1 MKTIYKLLA
10 GVVAIA
16 VVVAAFKAYFLRI
29 ADLKN
34 QIVYDG
40 LGRVLSEP
48 PLWAKFLITDEK
60 VWAGLGWHLID
71 IIWFF
76 GGLYIAFWIYSL
88 AHD

>member
-1 MKTIYKLLA
+1 MKTIYKLFS

-16 VVVAAFKAYFLRI
+16 VVVAAFKAYFLRSV
-29 ADLKN
+29 DLKN

-60 VWAGLGWHLID
+60 AWAGLGWHLID

-76 GGLYIAFWIYSL
+76 GGLYLAFWIYSL
-88 AHD
+88 ADD

>member
-40 LGRVLSEP
+40 LGRE
-48 PLWAKFLITDEK
+48 
-60 VWAGLGWHLID
+60 
-71 IIWFF
+71 
-76 GGLYIAFWIYSL
+76 LY
-88 AHD
+88 